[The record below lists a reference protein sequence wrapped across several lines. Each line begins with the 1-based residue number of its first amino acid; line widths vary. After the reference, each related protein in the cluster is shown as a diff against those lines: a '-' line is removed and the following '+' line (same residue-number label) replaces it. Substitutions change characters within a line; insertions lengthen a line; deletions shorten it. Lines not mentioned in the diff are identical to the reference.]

1 MADETKK
8 ALAAIEAKY
17 APVPASAHLDV
28 LKRQNDKNKK
38 MRIIAALKNTPELL
52 TVISDKEQTAKVSK
66 K

>member
-1 MADETKK
+1 MADDTKK
-8 ALAAIEAKY
+8 QLAAIEAKY

-52 TVISDKEQTAKVSK
+52 TVISDKEKPAKGTK